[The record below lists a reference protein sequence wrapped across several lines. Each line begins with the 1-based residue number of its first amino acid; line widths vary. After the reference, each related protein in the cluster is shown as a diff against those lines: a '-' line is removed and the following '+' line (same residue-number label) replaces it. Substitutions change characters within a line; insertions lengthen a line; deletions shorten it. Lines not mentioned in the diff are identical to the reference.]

1 MSLNMNL
8 SEETKREL
16 RESAQLDLLEQSNLP
31 KVYWEE
37 VKLSIPEAD
46 AEAYKRLNEIKNNII
61 TLSEPNI
68 NIKNLLIC
76 SDNVG
81 NGKTSW
87 AIKILQYF
95 LFKSAQELYYQGET
109 NAYGC
114 FIPVVNFVS
123 LSREYN
129 ESRRQRYYDMLDM
142 IENARVIVFDDI
154 ASMEYSRAELMA
166 LYEAIDGRLL
176 RKQFC
181 IFTTNFE
188 YKYDQVLLERLG
200 VRLVDRIYCT
210 SEIIILNGD
219 GVRH

>member
-31 KVYWEE
+31 KVYWDE

-61 TLSEPNI
+61 ELSRPSLD
-68 NIKNLLIC
+68 IKNLLIC
-76 SDNVG
+76 SDKVG

-95 LFKSAQELYYQGET
+95 LFKSAQELYYQGKE

-129 ESRRQRYYDMLDM
+129 ESRRQKYYDMMDM
-142 IENARVIVFDDI
+142 IENARVVVFDDI

-188 YKYDQVLLERLG
+188 DKYDKILLERLG
-200 VRLVDRIYCT
+200 VRLADRIYCT
-210 SEIIILNGD
+210 SEVIILNGD

>member
-1 MSLNMNL
+1 MSL
-8 SEETKREL
+8 SESAKREL
-16 RESAQLDLLEQSNLP
+16 RQSAQLDLLEQSNIP
-31 KVYWEE
+31 QVYWDEI
-37 VKLSIPEAD
+37 KLSIPEKD
-46 AEAYKRLNEIKNNII
+46 VKAYERLNEIKLDIVN
-61 TLSEPNI
+61 LSEPSLDV
-68 NIKNLLIC
+68 KNLLIC
-76 SDNVG
+76 SDKIG

-87 AIKILQYF
+87 SLKILQYF
-95 LFKSAQELYYQGET
+95 IFKSAQELYYQDKE
-109 NAYGC
+109 NSYGY

-129 ESRRQRYYDMLDM
+129 ESRRQRYYDMMDM
-142 IENARVIVFDDI
+142 IERARVVVFDDI

-188 YKYDQVLLERLG
+188 NKDDPILSERLG
-200 VRLVDRIYCT
+200 KRLVDRIYCT
-210 SEIIILNGD
+210 SEKIILNGD